1 MSINLSF
8 VQNWVFNLQSG
19 KVFALMFILMALHL
33 LDQQLIVN
41 EVNFFSEKLDLTAK
55 KPALFSSVL
64 II

>member
-1 MSINLSF
+1 M
-8 VQNWVFNLQSG
+8 FNLQSG